1 MSQRCSICLHPER
14 AEIDKAI
21 IKRVSNRAIA
31 SQYGMSTASVQRHKT
46 AHIPK
51 DLVIA
56 KDAKDVA
63 EAGNLLSELT
73 DLKDRTERILAKC
86 EQAGDLRTALLGIKE
101 LRNCVELLLK
111 VSGELQPAQTVNISI
126 HPEWVK
132 LQAVIFQTLEQFP
145 VAKSALI
152 EAIGGND
159 VNP

>member
-1 MSQRCSICLHPER
+1 MGNRCSICMNPKR
-14 AEIDKAI
+14 PEIDEAI
-21 IKRVSNRAIA
+21 IRGDTLRTVSL
-31 SQYGMSTASVQRHKT
+31 QYGMSTASVQRHKN
-46 AHIPK
+46 AHLPK
-51 DLVIA
+51 ELVIA

-63 EAGNLLSELT
+63 AAGNLLSELT

-132 LQAVIFQTLEQFP
+132 LQAVIFQTLEEFP

-152 EAIGGND
+152 QAIGGRD
-159 VNP
+159 DKS